1 ARWALPLVLMLCLS
15 ACQATVRVGV
25 DVKQNGG
32 GSVTVTAHLDRD
44 AASFAPS
51 VRTSD
56 LVKSGWKVVGPTSVA
71 NGGVD
76 FTATKSFASPAQAK
90 TIVAELSGP
99 TGPFR
104 DLSIA
109 RHQSFFRTA
118 TTFQGNIDLTCGL
131 DCFSDPQLKQAL
143 GGAPDLGIDPSK
155 LQADAGIIVDR
166 LFQFE
171 VAARLPG
178 TLKSSNA
185 PTQAGNGALWKA
197 RLGQR
202 AVLTAGAQA
211 WNVGHILLVVAV
223 GILLLAGVVLAALT
237 LRPGRH
243 RPAHK
248 AS

>member
-1 ARWALPLVLMLCLS
+1 LLLLAFCLS

-44 AASFAPS
+44 AASFASS

-56 LVKSGWKVVGPTSVA
+56 LVKSGWTVVGPTPVA

-76 FTATKSFASPAQAK
+76 FTATKSFANPAQAQ
-90 TIVAELSGP
+90 TIVSELSGP

-118 TTFQGNIDLTCGL
+118 TTFQGTVDLTCGL
-131 DCFSDPQLKQAL
+131 NCFSDPQLQQAL

-155 LQADAGIIVDR
+155 LQADAGVIVDR

-178 TLKSSNA
+178 TLQASNA
-185 PTQAGNGALWKA
+185 PTQAGNGAVWKA
-197 RLGQR
+197 SLGQK
-202 AVLTAGAQA
+202 AVLSARAQA
-211 WNVGHILLVVAV
+211 WNVGHIVLVVAI
-223 GILLLAGVVLAALT
+223 GALLLTGAVLGGLK
-237 LRPGRH
+237 LRH
-243 RPAHK
+243 RHRRRHRAAHK

>member
-1 ARWALPLVLMLCLS
+1 MLCLS

-25 DVKQNGG
+25 DVKENGG

-51 VRTSD
+51 LRTSD
-56 LVKSGWKVVGPTSVA
+56 LVKSGWKVGGPTPVA

-76 FTATKSFASPAQAK
+76 FTASKSFANPAQAK
-90 TIVAELSGP
+90 AIVSELSGP

-109 RHQSFFRTA
+109 HHQSFFRSA
-118 TTFQGNIDLTCGL
+118 TTFEGTVDLTCGL
-131 DCFSDPQLKQAL
+131 SCFSDPQLQQAL
-143 GGAPDLGIDPSK
+143 GGAADLGIDPSK

-178 TLKSSNA
+178 TLGSSNA

-197 RLGQR
+197 SLGQK
-202 AVLTAGAQA
+202 AVLIAKSQA
-211 WNVGHILLVVAV
+211 WNVGHIVLVAFVGVLVLAGLVVA
-223 GILLLAGVVLAALT
+223 GLK
-237 LRPGRH
+237 LRHGRH
-243 RPAHK
+243 RPAHR
-248 AS
+248 SS